1 MIRKL
6 TVVLLNRQKAGVKMV
21 GCILVA
27 CSLLLVGIPM
37 TQAAEKTTLR
47 IVDEFTTEPTWS
59 AFQHVLDGFEKLNP
73 DITIKREG
81 IGLWESTD
89 IMKSALRA
97 GTGPDVLHYSGG
109 AAWMGVLALGGLL
122 LDLTEEYKNNNWI
135 EQLAPWAK
143 FVLQQVIYDG
153 KYWAVP
159 YGPEYFVAYY
169 NKRIFREAGIAKM
182 PGTFE
187 EVLTVSGKLEA
198 AGYQPMIVGNIGGYA
213 GSHLISWMWAQNDS
227 RKVLENIIAG
237 EGSWVNSKLIDGAQ
251 NLLTLYEKGYINK
264 DANDMKGGDA
274 EMLFYQEEAAMLP
287 TGSWLEGSVYEN
299 VSFEYSLFN
308 PLPEGS
314 VAVNLHRAFCIPAKT
329 KHKDEALRLVDYLMT
344 FEPGKIMLEES
355 GHFPNGW
362 LDQKYQSRIPTQ
374 EISQKM
380 LQQPNPQY
388 FITECY
394 LPANMFDQWFSIS
407 VKSFRGEST
416 PEEEMMLMQKLW
428 EEAIDEGL
436 PMIGVIGG

>member
-1 MIRKL
+1 MMVFNRKK
-6 TVVLLNRQKAGVKMV
+6 VGVKMV
-21 GCILVA
+21 VCVLVV

-47 IVDEFTTEPTWS
+47 IVDEFTAEPTWS

-89 IMKSALRA
+89 VMKSALRA

-143 FVLQQVIYDG
+143 FVLPQVIYDG
-153 KYWAVP
+153 KYWAIP
-159 YGPEYFVAYY
+159 YGPEYFVVFY

-198 AGYQPMIVGNIGGYA
+198 AGYQPMIVGNIGGYT
-213 GSHLISWMWAQNDS
+213 GSHLISWMWAQADS
-227 RKVLENIIAG
+227 RKVIENIIAG
-237 EGSWVNSKLIDGAQ
+237 EGSWVNSKLIEGVSRV
-251 NLLTLYEKGYINK
+251 LTLYEKGYINK
-264 DANDMKGGDA
+264 DANDMAGGDA
-274 EMLFYQEEAAMLP
+274 PMVYLQEKAAMLP
-287 TGSWLEGSVYEN
+287 TGSWAEGGMYVDTP
-299 VSFEYSLFN
+299 FEYSLFN
-308 PLPEGS
+308 PLPAGR
-314 VAVNLHRAFCIPAKT
+314 VAVNLHRAFTIPAKT
-329 KHKDEALRLVDYLMT
+329 EHKDEALRLIRYLMT
-344 FEPGKIMLEES
+344 FEPGKIMLEEA
-355 GHFPNGW
+355 GFFPNRW
-362 LDQKYQSRIPTQ
+362 LDQKYQSRVPTQ

-388 FITECY
+388 FCIECN

-407 VKSFRGEST
+407 VKLFRGEST
-416 PEEEMMLMQKLW
+416 PEEEMKLMQELW
-428 EEAIDEGL
+428 QEAIDEGL
-436 PMIGVIGG
+436 PMIGSKIGG